1 MIATLVSLFWCVVL
15 VVLTGTFLMSCL
27 VPALKRDLSLGQDDI
42 PQTMKVSSQ
51 SCPRSWDPT
60 LKTDLGDF
68 SAELQMVSLTHA
80 TDVVTT
86 QLHPS
91 PSLRSP
97 LGAQFQSQLL
107 VLPHMPL

>member
-1 MIATLVSLFWCVVL
+1 M
-15 VVLTGTFLMSCL
+15 TF
-27 VPALKRDLSLGQDDI
+27 PQAL
-42 PQTMKVSSQ
+42 KVSSQ
-51 SCPRSWDPT
+51 FCPGSWDPT

-80 TDVVTT
+80 TDVITT

-91 PSLRSP
+91 PRLWSL

-107 VLPHMPL
+107 ARPRISL